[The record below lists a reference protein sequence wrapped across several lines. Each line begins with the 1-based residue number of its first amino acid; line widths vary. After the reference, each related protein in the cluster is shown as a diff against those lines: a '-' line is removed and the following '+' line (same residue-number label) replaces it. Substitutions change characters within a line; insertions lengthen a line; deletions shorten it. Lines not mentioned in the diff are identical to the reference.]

1 MRVLLAVDGSIHA
14 HRAAQFLLA
23 LASERGPMELHV
35 LNVQPPVRYL
45 SILEPGAQER
55 AAKLQLEA
63 GREVAAPVCALLE
76 KAALPYE
83 LHVVSG
89 DPAEAIVRFARE
101 RGCGMIVMGTRGMG
115 AIPSLVLGSVAFKVI
130 HVAEVPVTLVK

>member
-14 HRAAQFLLA
+14 HRAAEFLIGLA
-23 LASERGPMELHV
+23 RERPMELHV

-45 SILEPGAQER
+45 SILEPDVQER
-55 AAKLQLEA
+55 AARLQLEA
-63 GREVAAPVCALLE
+63 GREVAAPVCELLE
-76 KAALPYE
+76 RAALRYE
-83 LHVVSG
+83 LHVVCD
-89 DPAEAIVRFARE
+89 DPTEAIVRLARE

-115 AIPSLVLGSVAFKVI
+115 AIASLVLGSVALKVI